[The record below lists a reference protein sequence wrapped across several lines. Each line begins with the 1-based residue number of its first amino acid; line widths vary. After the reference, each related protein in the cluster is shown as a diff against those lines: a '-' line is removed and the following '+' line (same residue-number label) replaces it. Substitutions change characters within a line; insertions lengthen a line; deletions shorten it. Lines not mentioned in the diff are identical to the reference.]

1 MQRSLFTDLF
11 FDFLFWFSF
20 WFWLYLDRTRGIV
33 DGFCKCAALAFLR
46 TIYVCKIIAYH
57 TTIWI
62 TAAASGNACKSV
74 WNPFASKKNKGQK
87 KSVSKTPCA
96 SVRSV
101 SFFWPSFCSR
111 RLTGRIM
118 AWLIYIHI
126 LNIYRKITL
135 LHGALWA
142 CGYRAW
148 IKKHSRIITDATESF
163 HGFVFWFLFRFS
175 FWFRFWF
182 SFDFDCTLTGQGG
195 FKTDF
200 VWG

>member
-1 MQRSLFTDLF
+1 MALCEPAATERKSKNTHGLSRMQRSLFTDPFSDF
-11 FDFLFWFSF
+11 FFWFIF

-74 WNPFASKKNKGQK
+74 LNPFATKKNKGQK

-101 SFFWPSFCSR
+101 SFF
-111 RLTGRIM
+111 LT
-118 AWLIYIHI
+118 
-126 LNIYRKITL
+126 
-135 LHGALWA
+135 
-142 CGYRAW
+142 
-148 IKKHSRIITDATESF
+148 
-163 HGFVFWFLFRFS
+163 FVLQPKAHRTNYGMTYLYS
-175 FWFRFWF
+175 Y
-182 SFDFDCTLTGQGG
+182 S
-195 FKTDF
+195 KYM
-200 VWG
+200 